1 MNNKYTQD
9 MTGTGQH
16 IELPDPGPE
25 PERYNDWILWKLRQ
39 SPEYHKAIRGNKIEN
54 KNEFQTGIFEVFK
67 NLLKGSSLTLA
78 VIYTLGHI
86 IIAANVVYWM
96 TGASLFEA
104 GVVALVEPMFNGIWF
119 YILHKLWK
127 KYI

>member
-16 IELPDPGPE
+16 VELPDPGPE

-39 SPEYHKAIRGNKIEN
+39 SPEYHKAIRGNRVEN

-67 NLLKGSSLTLA
+67 NLLKGSSLILA
-78 VIYTLGHI
+78 VIYTLGHV

-104 GVVALVEPMFNGIWF
+104 GVVALVEPMFNGVWF

-127 KYI
+127 KYS